1 MKNIVITGATS
12 FIGVHLIKEYLK
24 SDFNVIAIAR
34 PNSKNLNRLP
44 KSDSLTI
51 IEIDMS
57 EIEKITE
64 KIKLKK
70 ADIFYHLAWNGTRLP
85 YRNDAVIQEK
95 NYYAAI
101 NAMKVAK
108 LLECDIFIGSGSQ
121 AEYGKCIGKISET
134 HSSKPINEYG
144 KAKLKAY
151 ETLNQIAAENNIKF
165 IWARIFSVYG
175 IYDYEKT
182 LVMSTFYKMMKNEN
196 IQLTRCEQ
204 MWDFIYV
211 EDLARAMY
219 LLANT
224 SCADGIYNIAS
235 GESKRLKEFLIDM
248 KNVCKSKSKLQF
260 GAIPYNNEMVI
271 SFEPLVDKLKH
282 NTGWECNVKFKEG
295 IKRILEFMN

>member
-1 MKNIVITGATS
+1 MITGATS
-12 FIGVHLIKEYLK
+12 FIGVHLINEYLK

-101 NAMKVAK
+101 NAMKAAK

-151 ETLNQIAAENNIKF
+151 ETLKQIAAENNIKF

>member
-1 MKNIVITGATS
+1 MITGATS
-12 FIGVHLIKEYLK
+12 FIGIHLIKEYLK
-24 SDFNVIAIAR
+24 NDFNVIAIAR

-44 KSDSLTI
+44 KSDFLTV

-85 YRNDAVIQEK
+85 YRNDAAIQEK

-101 NAMKVAK
+101 NAMKAAK
-108 LLECDIFIGSGSQ
+108 LLGCDTFIGSGSQ

-134 HSSKPINEYG
+134 HSLKPIDEYG

-235 GESKRLKEFLIDM
+235 GESRRLKEFLIDM

-260 GAIPYNNEMVI
+260 GAIPYNNEMVM
-271 SFEPLVDKLKH
+271 SFEALVDKLKQ

>member
-1 MKNIVITGATS
+1 MITGATS
-12 FIGVHLIKEYLK
+12 FIGIHLINEYLK

-101 NAMKVAK
+101 NAMKAAK

-151 ETLNQIAAENNIKF
+151 ETLKQIAAENNIKF